1 MIIYKDI
8 ITDDEIISDTW
19 DLKEVD
25 GAVYEIDCKMVT
37 KKGNE
42 DIDIGANPS
51 AEEADEGLEDTTTQV
66 IDVVDAFRLQSTQF
80 DKKTYLSHLKSY
92 MKKVKE
98 ALKAKEA
105 GDDTIK
111 AFETG
116 AQAYAKKIVANFKD
130 YDFYIGESM
139 DPDGMVV
146 LLNYREDGVTP
157 FMTVWKHGLTE
168 MKV

>member
-8 ITDDEIISDTW
+8 LTGDEIISDSY

-25 GAVYEIDCKMVT
+25 GAVYEVDCAMITLGAVEVNT
-37 KKGNE
+37 
-42 DIDIGANPS
+42 GANAS
-51 AEEADEGLEDTTTQV
+51 AEEAEEGVEDGAVQV
-66 IDVVDAFRLQSTQF
+66 NNVVNSFRLSQTSF
-80 DKKTYLSHLKSY
+80 DKKTYLSHLKGY

-98 ALKAKEA
+98 ALKANGA
-105 GDDTIK
+105 DDAKVTD
-111 AFETG
+111 FEKG
-116 AQAYAKKIVANFKD
+116 AQAYAKKIVGNFKD

-146 LLNYREDGVTP
+146 LMNYREDGVTP
-157 FMTVWKHGLTE
+157 YVTVWKHGLTE